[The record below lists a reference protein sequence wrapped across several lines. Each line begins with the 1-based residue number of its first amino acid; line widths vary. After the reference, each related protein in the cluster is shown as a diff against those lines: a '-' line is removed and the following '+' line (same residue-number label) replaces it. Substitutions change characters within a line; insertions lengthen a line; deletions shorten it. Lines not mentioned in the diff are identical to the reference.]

1 MRRKHYGL
9 PGGRRQGG
17 YILVATLLAVV
28 ILSGAMMMVYRAQAR
43 SVEIQQSAGDGAQMA
58 QMALGLRGLVAA
70 IQADISLLPAA
81 PQTGVTWLK
90 PPSCGGLATNPV
102 AGYVPCTYT
111 GGAYGAQFST
121 SFTHVA
127 ATNAIEARTTFVVP
141 SVGGSQRAA
150 ILRADRI
157 VQSARADHAAPSGV
171 YFSAWSNVPANAVGP
186 VTPALLNPADAGR
199 VVMVASNAPSNDIY
213 LRVDGTNQMLA
224 NLNMGGMSIG
234 NARDGRFTGDVR
246 VEGRAQVDQGM
257 VVQGPSDLRGGVVTS
272 EIALT
277 SVGHYASE
285 GIYQAQVLTGATSY
299 TVNKP
304 DCSQAGNNPGIYAA
318 MQGTGTLNRTGYTA
332 DAIYSARADV
342 VDMGTRW
349 VVTPVM
355 QGTKF
360 DMTLAGTT
368 LNFTRTVVAA
378 PPPADMRILVMTRCR

>member
-1 MRRKHYGL
+1 MSHGGKRGVPRRQ
-9 PGGRRQGG
+9 QGG
-17 YILVATLLAVV
+17 YVLVATMLAIA
-28 ILSGAMMMVYRAQAR
+28 ILTGAMVLVYRAQAR
-43 SVEIQQSAGDGAQMA
+43 SLEISQSASNGTQMA
-58 QMALGLRGLVAA
+58 QFALGLRGFIAA
-70 IQADISLLPAA
+70 AQADASIIPAA
-81 PQTGVTWLK
+81 PKTGVTWLK

-121 SFTHVA
+121 SFTHVV

-141 SVGGSQRAA
+141 ALGGSRTAA

-157 VQSARADHAAPSGV
+157 VQSAQADQAASSGT
-171 YFSAWSNVPANAVGP
+171 YFSAWANVPATATGP
-186 VTPALLNPADAGR
+186 VSPTLLNPVDAGR

-213 LRVDGTNQMLA
+213 LRTDGTNQMLA

-246 VEGRAQVDQGM
+246 VEGRAQVDTGLI
-257 VVQGPSDLRGGVVTS
+257 VQGPSDLRGGLVTS

-299 TVNKP
+299 NVAKP
-304 DCSQAGNNPGIYAA
+304 NCASAGNNPGIYVA
-318 MQGTGTLNRTGYTA
+318 MQGTGTLNQSGYTA

-342 VDMGTRW
+342 TDAGSMW
-349 VVTPVM
+349 VVQPKM

-360 DMTLAGTT
+360 DMTLSGTT
-368 LNFTRTVVAA
+368 LSFTRAVVDA
-378 PPPADMRILVMTRCR
+378 PAPSDMRILVMTRCR